1 MNKYFPHDCNAR
13 SDERI
18 IALRIQHGWTGYG
31 LYFALIEKLCD
42 SVCYSLKADY
52 NLLAY
57 DLRSDASLIKS
68 VICDFGLFAFTE
80 DSECFYSESLNR
92 RMEPLDAKSKRAQDA
107 AKKRW
112 GNRSSSEESSKESV
126 EGQETNAMQMH
137 KESNAKDDFSESSSL
152 DFSGKTV
159 QKEAKNA
166 NAMQMHKKSY
176 AKDAVLHTQ
185 IDADKIREDNIREDN
200 NIIPSIPLTGDI
212 PPKSKISIDFQALVD
227 LFNAKFEGKL
237 SRVTQITDKRKAAMR
252 ARIANHG
259 KESVVKVFDLVLNS
273 PFLLGENH
281 RSWRADFDWIFKP
294 SNFVKILEGNY
305 LKRESNGTCKQN
317 RDTDR
322 KSKLAG
328 YFQEAFAGCDEGD
341 QPIR

>member
-57 DLRSDASLIKS
+57 DLRSDASLVKS

-80 DSECFYSESLNR
+80 DGECFYSESLNR
-92 RMEPLDAKSKRAQDA
+92 RMEPLDAKSKRAQEA

-112 GNRSSSEESSKESV
+112 GNKSSSEGSSKESV
-126 EGQETNAMQMH
+126 DRQDT
-137 KESNAKDDFSESSSL
+137 
-152 DFSGKTV
+152 
-159 QKEAKNA
+159 
-166 NAMQMHKKSY
+166 NAMQMHKKSD
-176 AKDAVLHTQ
+176 AKDAVLHTK
-185 IDADKIREDNIREDN
+185 IDADKIREDKIRQDN
-200 NIIPSIPLTGDI
+200 NIIPLTGDV
-212 PPKSKISIDFQALVD
+212 PKSKISIDFQALVD

-237 SRVTQITDKRKAAMR
+237 SRVTQITDKRKAAIR

-273 PFLLGENH
+273 PFLLGENN
-281 RSWRADFDWIFKP
+281 RNWRADFDWIFKP

-317 RDTDR
+317 RDTNR
-322 KSKLAG
+322 KSELAG

>member
-126 EGQETNAMQMH
+126 EKVENNANAMQMH
-137 KESNAKDDFSESSSL
+137 KESD
-152 DFSGKTV
+152 
-159 QKEAKNA
+159 A
-166 NAMQMHKKSY
+166 N
-176 AKDAVLHTQ
+176 DTVLHTE
-185 IDADKIREDNIREDN
+185 IDADKIREDNIRQDN

-212 PPKSKISIDFQALVD
+212 PPKSKISIDFKALVD
-227 LFNAKFEGKL
+227 LFNTKFEGKL
-237 SRVTQITDKRKAAMR
+237 SQVTQITDKRKAAIR

-259 KESVVKVFDLVLNS
+259 KEAVVKVFNLVLNS
-273 PFLLGENH
+273 PFLLGENN
-281 RSWRADFDWIFKP
+281 RNWRADFDWIFKP
-294 SNFVKILEGNY
+294 TNFVKILEGNY
-305 LKRESNGTCKQN
+305 LKREDDGQTTSNTTPGQYRPGNRRTSSGTDAENKKREREHLGN
-317 RDTDR
+317 
-322 KSKLAG
+322 LANAIL
-328 YFQEAFAGCDEGD
+328 QESAAKNS
-341 QPIR
+341 Q

>member
-18 IALRIQHGWTGYG
+18 IALRIKHGWTGYG

-126 EGQETNAMQMH
+126 EKVENNANAMQMH
-137 KESNAKDDFSESSSL
+137 KESD
-152 DFSGKTV
+152 
-159 QKEAKNA
+159 A
-166 NAMQMHKKSY
+166 N
-176 AKDAVLHTQ
+176 DTVLHTE
-185 IDADKIREDNIREDN
+185 IDADKIREDNIRQDN

-212 PPKSKISIDFQALVD
+212 PPKSKISIDFKALVD
-227 LFNAKFEGKL
+227 LFNTKFEGKL
-237 SRVTQITDKRKAAMR
+237 SQVTQITDKRKAAIR

-259 KESVVKVFDLVLNS
+259 KEAIVKVFNLVLNS
-273 PFLLGENH
+273 PFLLGENN
-281 RSWRADFDWIFKP
+281 RNWRADFDWIFKP
-294 SNFVKILEGNY
+294 TNFVKILEGNY
-305 LKRESNGTCKQN
+305 LKREDDGQTTSNTTPGQYRPGNRRTSSGTDAENKKREREHLGN
-317 RDTDR
+317 
-322 KSKLAG
+322 LANAIL
-328 YFQEAFAGCDEGD
+328 QESAAKNS
-341 QPIR
+341 Q

>member
-80 DSECFYSESLNR
+80 DGECFYSESLNR
-92 RMEPLDAKSKRAQDA
+92 RMEPLDAKSKRAQEA

-112 GNRSSSEESSKESV
+112 GNKSSSEGSSKESV
-126 EGQETNAMQMH
+126 DREDTNAMQMH
-137 KESNAKDDFSESSSL
+137 ESSDAKDDFSEFSPL
-152 DFSGKTV
+152 DISGKTV
-159 QKEAKNA
+159 QKEEKNA
-166 NAMQMHKKSY
+166 NAMQMHKKSD
-176 AKDAVLHTQ
+176 AKDAVLHTK
-185 IDADKIREDNIREDN
+185 IDADKIREDNIRQDN
-200 NIIPSIPLTGDI
+200 NIIPLTGDV
-212 PPKSKISIDFQALVD
+212 PKSKISIDFQALVD

-237 SRVTQITDKRKAAMR
+237 SRVTQITDKRKAAIR

-273 PFLLGENH
+273 PFLLGENN
-281 RSWRADFDWIFKP
+281 RNWRADFDWIFKP

-317 RDTDR
+317 RDTSR
-322 KSKLAG
+322 KSELAG
-328 YFQEAFAGCDEGD
+328 YFREAFAGCDEGD

>member
-126 EGQETNAMQMH
+126 EKVENNANAMQMH
-137 KESNAKDDFSESSSL
+137 KESD
-152 DFSGKTV
+152 
-159 QKEAKNA
+159 A
-166 NAMQMHKKSY
+166 N
-176 AKDAVLHTQ
+176 DTFLHTE
-185 IDADKIREDNIREDN
+185 IDADKIREDNIRQDN
-200 NIIPSIPLTGDI
+200 NIIPSIPLTGDM
-212 PPKSKISIDFQALVD
+212 PPKSKISIDFKALVD
-227 LFNAKFEGKL
+227 LFNTKFDGKL
-237 SRVTQITDKRKAAMR
+237 SQVTQITDKRKAAMR

-259 KESVVKVFDLVLNS
+259 KEAVVKVFNLVLNS
-273 PFLLGENH
+273 PFLLGENN
-281 RSWRADFDWIFKP
+281 RNWRADFDWIFKP
-294 SNFVKILEGNY
+294 TNFVKILEGNY
-305 LKRESNGTCKQN
+305 LKREDDGQTTSNTTLGQYRPGSRRTSSGTDAENKKREREHLGN
-317 RDTDR
+317 
-322 KSKLAG
+322 LANAIL
-328 YFQEAFAGCDEGD
+328 QESAAKNS
-341 QPIR
+341 Q

>member
-57 DLRSDASLIKS
+57 DLRSDASLVKS

-80 DSECFYSESLNR
+80 DGECFYSESLNR
-92 RMEPLDAKSKRAQDA
+92 RMEPLDAKSKRAQEA

-112 GNRSSSEESSKESV
+112 GNKSSSEGSSKESV
-126 EGQETNAMQMH
+126 DRQDTNAMQMH
-137 KESNAKDDFSESSSL
+137 ESS
-152 DFSGKTV
+152 D
-159 QKEAKNA
+159 
-166 NAMQMHKKSY
+166 
-176 AKDAVLHTQ
+176 AKDAVLHTK
-185 IDADKIREDNIREDN
+185 IDADKIREDKIRQDN
-200 NIIPSIPLTGDI
+200 NIIPLTGDV
-212 PPKSKISIDFQALVD
+212 PKSKISIDFQALVD

-237 SRVTQITDKRKAAMR
+237 SRVTQITDKRKAAIR

-273 PFLLGENH
+273 PFLLGENN
-281 RSWRADFDWIFKP
+281 RNWRADFDWIFKP

-317 RDTDR
+317 RDTNR
-322 KSKLAG
+322 KSELAG

>member
-18 IALRIQHGWTGYG
+18 IALRIRHGWTGYG

-80 DSECFYSESLNR
+80 DGECFYSESLNR

-112 GNRSSSEESSKESV
+112 ENKSSSEESSKESV
-126 EGQETNAMQMH
+126 DRQDT
-137 KESNAKDDFSESSSL
+137 
-152 DFSGKTV
+152 
-159 QKEAKNA
+159 
-166 NAMQMHKKSY
+166 NAMQMHKKSD
-176 AKDAVLHTQ
+176 AKDAVLHTK
-185 IDADKIREDNIREDN
+185 IDADKIREDNIRQDN
-200 NIIPSIPLTGDI
+200 NIIPLTGDV
-212 PPKSKISIDFQALVD
+212 PKSKISIDFQALVD
-227 LFNAKFEGKL
+227 LFNAKLEGKL
-237 SRVTQITDKRKAAMR
+237 SRVTQVTDKRKAAIR

-273 PFLLGENH
+273 PFLLGENN
-281 RSWRADFDWIFKP
+281 RNWRADFDWIFKP

-305 LKRESNGTCKQN
+305 LKRESNETCKQN
-317 RDTDR
+317 RDTSR
-322 KSKLAG
+322 KSELAG
-328 YFQEAFAGCDEGD
+328 YFREAFAGCDEGD

>member
-80 DSECFYSESLNR
+80 NSECFYSESLNR

-112 GNRSSSEESSKESV
+112 GNRSLSEESSKESV
-126 EGQETNAMQMH
+126 EKEENNANAMQMH
-137 KESNAKDDFSESSSL
+137 KESD
-152 DFSGKTV
+152 
-159 QKEAKNA
+159 A
-166 NAMQMHKKSY
+166 N
-176 AKDAVLHTQ
+176 DTVLHTE
-185 IDADKIREDNIREDN
+185 IDADKIREDNIRQDN

-212 PPKSKISIDFQALVD
+212 PPKSKISIDFKALVD
-227 LFNAKFEGKL
+227 LFNTKFEGKL
-237 SRVTQITDKRKAAMR
+237 SQVTQITDKRKAAIR

-259 KESVVKVFDLVLNS
+259 KEAVVKVFNLVLNS
-273 PFLLGENH
+273 PFLLGENN
-281 RSWRADFDWIFKP
+281 RNWRADFDWIFKP
-294 SNFVKILEGNY
+294 TNFVKILEGNF
-305 LKRESNGTCKQN
+305 LKREDDGQKTSNTAPGQYRSNNWRTSFGTDAENK
-317 RDTDR
+317 RR
-322 KSKLAG
+322 EREHLGRLADAIL
-328 YFQEAFAGCDEGD
+328 QQSAAKNS
-341 QPIR
+341 Q

>member
-126 EGQETNAMQMH
+126 EKVEN
-137 KESNAKDDFSESSSL
+137 
-152 DFSGKTV
+152 
-159 QKEAKNA
+159 NA